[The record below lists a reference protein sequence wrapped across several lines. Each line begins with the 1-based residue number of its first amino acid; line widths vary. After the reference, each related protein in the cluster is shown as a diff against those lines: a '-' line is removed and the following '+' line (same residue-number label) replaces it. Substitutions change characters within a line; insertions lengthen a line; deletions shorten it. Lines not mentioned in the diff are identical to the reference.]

1 MKHMGSIRIMIL
13 DYIVVAVILLSG
25 VAGFWLNWTE
35 AGAAGPKYAAI
46 FVNNRQVAELSLIA
60 GDKFDYTL
68 SFGEN
73 NQYPATIE
81 INDGR
86 IRMLPLSEDLCPRAV
101 CSHTGWIEY
110 SYESIVCLPNQI
122 MVVFSGSSRP
132 GEVEGID
139 SVTY

>member
-1 MKHMGSIRIMIL
+1 MGSIRIKTL
-13 DYIVVAVILLSG
+13 DYLVVVGLLLWG
-25 VAGFWLNWTE
+25 VAGFWLNWQE
-35 AGAAGPKYAAI
+35 AGATGPKYARV
-46 FVNNRQVAELSLIA
+46 FVQNRQVAELSLLP
-60 GDKFDYTL
+60 GESFDYDL

-73 NQYPATIE
+73 NQHSATIE
-81 INDGR
+81 INDGK

-122 MVVFSGSSRP
+122 VVVFSDSSLP